1 MIYLLISIIYLPYL
15 DRQTQI
21 SFKLIVM
28 AARKTLTKPDRKKPG
43 TTLPILCQRY
53 VGILTSLVTSPER
66 MQEKGPTTVYRP
78 YSRRLKCPA
87 ICRCHSKG
95 STFSSV
101 TLRPWALVLS
111 EGWTLGLL
119 HGSPGHST
127 SWANKA
133 AVKCAMKKK
142 SNPGCSAKQKETNKK
157 RTEFEVKK
165 INKTFRNFSVQPER
179 LASSHLT
186 WKRNTRGD

>member
-1 MIYLLISIIYLPYL
+1 
-15 DRQTQI
+15 
-21 SFKLIVM
+21 
-28 AARKTLTKPDRKKPG
+28 
-43 TTLPILCQRY
+43 
-53 VGILTSLVTSPER
+53 

-127 SWANKA
+127 TWAHKA

-142 SNPGCSAKQKETNKK
+142 IESRMFSKTKRNKQKTY
-157 RTEFEVKK
+157 RVRCKK
-165 INKTFRNFSVQPER
+165 INKTFRNFSVQLER
-179 LASSHLT
+179 LATVAILLGNEIPEAISLRGKFHGNVVAL
-186 WKRNTRGD
+186 TRGLLLSGKNALHPVFYCLFCNFVFEEMHRSL